1 MVLDAVLMVLA
12 AELIMVLDVVLMVL
26 AAVLMV
32 SALVVELVGVKLQT
46 DFETVKGL
54 LVINTVVLA
63 RDRCPTRESSPTT
76 LPTAG

>member
-12 AELIMVLDVVLMVL
+12 AELIMVL

>member
-1 MVLDAVLMVLA
+1 VVLATELMVLDAVLMVLA
-12 AELIMVLDVVLMVL
+12 AELIMVL

>member
-1 MVLDAVLMVLA
+1 LDAVLMVLA
-12 AELIMVLDVVLMVL
+12 AELIMVL